1 MTRRWM
7 AAIAASILLAAAG
20 QMARAEEAKE
30 SAKEVTK
37 PDNTFANKLYAAD
50 VTQQKKT
57 FACFVREYDAAHLAK
72 HPQQKVSTMKLLVTA
87 EQVPE
92 DENINHS
99 FSLGLK
105 FRGKPGD
112 FRSGGSCGHA
122 KASESENGKE
132 HLGCS
137 VDCDGGSI
145 DVELSADAKSTI
157 VRVGSVSIWDPKKP
171 DTEDRL
177 HLNGGTD
184 DRVFRLDRAPLEMC
198 KSLVTERDE
207 LVALRAQM
215 AKQVTKQANA
225 AK

>member
-1 MTRRWM
+1 MAHRWT
-7 AAIAASILLAAAG
+7 AAIAATVLLAAASHAAG
-20 QMARAEEAKE
+20 AEPVKE
-30 SAKEVTK
+30 SAKQ
-37 PDNTFANKLYAAD
+37 DNTFANKLYAAD
-50 VTQQKKT
+50 VAQQKKT
-57 FACFVREYDAAHLAK
+57 FACFVREYDVAHLAK
-72 HPQQKVSTMKLLVTA
+72 HPKQKVSAMKLLVTA

-99 FSLGLK
+99 FTLGVK
-105 FRGKPGD
+105 FRNKPGD

-122 KASESENGKE
+122 KASDSENGKE

-137 VDCDGGSI
+137 VDCDGGGI
-145 DVELSADAKSTI
+145 DVELADDAKSTI
-157 VRVGSVSIWDPKKP
+157 VRVGSVTIWDPKKP

-177 HLNGGTD
+177 YLDGGAD

-215 AKQVTKQANA
+215 TRQANA

>member
-7 AAIAASILLAAAG
+7 AAIAVSVLLVAAG
-20 QMARAEEAKE
+20 QTARAEEVA
-30 SAKEVTK
+30 K
-37 PDNTFANKLYAAD
+37 PDNTFANKFYATD

-72 HPQQKVSTMKLLVTA
+72 HPHQKVAAMKLLVTA

-99 FSLGLK
+99 FTLGLK
-105 FRGKPGD
+105 FRHKPGD
-112 FRSGGSCGHA
+112 FRSGGHCGHA

-132 HLGCS
+132 HFGCS
-137 VDCDGGSI
+137 VDCDGGGI
-145 DVELSADAKSTI
+145 DVELSADAKSTV
-157 VRVGSVSIWDPKKP
+157 VRVGSVSIWDNNKP
-171 DTEDRL
+171 DDDNRPRL
-177 HLNGGTD
+177 EGGTD

-198 KSLVTERDE
+198 KSLVNDHDE
-207 LVALRAQM
+207 LVALR
-215 AKQVTKQANA
+215 KQATKQMTA